1 MILHIVARA
10 DWESA
15 LARGLYV
22 PPSLDAEGFIHCST
36 SAQILRTA
44 NRFYRG
50 QAGLIILCIDESR
63 LDAAPLYSYRELA
76 FAVRPYLAPDCELAS
91 YHHQVQA
98 LPFYTERREV
108 LVGYRGEL
116 APRGPGRLF
125 LDTCK
130 EMLQGVAGVDFEAAL
145 AVRAMGSGW
154 LPPG

>member
-63 LDAAPLYSYRELA
+63 LDAAPRYESPDSTSGEAPADLFPHLYEPLNLN
-76 FAVRPYLAPDCELAS
+76 AVV
-91 YHHQVQA
+91 QVIDFPCGA
-98 LPFYTERREV
+98 DGTF
-108 LVGYRGEL
+108 
-116 APRGPGRLF
+116 
-125 LDTCK
+125 
-130 EMLQGVAGVDFEAAL
+130 EMPAAL
-145 AVRAMGSGW
+145 R
-154 LPPG
+154 